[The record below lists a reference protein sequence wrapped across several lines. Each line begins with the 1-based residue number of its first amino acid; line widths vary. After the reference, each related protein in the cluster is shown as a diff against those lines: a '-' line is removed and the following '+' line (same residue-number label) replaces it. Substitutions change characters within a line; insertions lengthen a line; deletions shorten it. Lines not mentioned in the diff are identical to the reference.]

1 MDSFGT
7 QMPITKRELVRTL
20 QETCACIHGWA
31 NTNRYPSRAA
41 PPFGGRTVHTLS
53 SRSILSKPTSLIKF
67 SELQPESGA
76 EEGVVGAGT
85 VIVSATAGRMWES
98 HIKWLRAIIFV

>member
-1 MDSFGT
+1 MVPVTVWVNRVCDWIASA
-7 QMPITKRELVRTL
+7 PR
-20 QETCACIHGWA
+20 C
-31 NTNRYPSRAA
+31 RYPSRAA